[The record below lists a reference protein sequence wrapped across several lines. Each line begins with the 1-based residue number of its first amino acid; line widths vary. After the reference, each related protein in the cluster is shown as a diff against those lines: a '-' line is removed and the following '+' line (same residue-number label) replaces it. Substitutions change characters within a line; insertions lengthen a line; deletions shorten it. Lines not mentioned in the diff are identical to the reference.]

1 MSSSF
6 NSITVTGR
14 LTKDP
19 VCTTTKND
27 NTVCNFTIA
36 VNSWKKNRPPLFF
49 GVQCWEKRARTCS
62 ELLKKGSWVLV
73 QGEIFKNEWKGEDG
87 TDRSTFKIDAKEI
100 DFGVREPSDVPA
112 APTESPDSALPPKA
126 VTEDEYVDDEE
137 LMGVP
142 F

>member
-19 VCTTTKND
+19 ICTTTKND

-36 VNSWKKNRPPLFF
+36 VNSWKKNRPTLFF
-49 GVQCWEKRARTCS
+49 GVQCWEKRAQTCS
-62 ELLKKGSWVLV
+62 ELLQKGSWVLV

-87 TDRSTFKIDAKEI
+87 TDRSTFKIEAKEI
-100 DFGVREPSDVPA
+100 DFGVREPIENTSPSDE
-112 APTESPDSALPPKA
+112 TGESSLPPKA
-126 VTEDEYVDDEE
+126 VVAEEHVDDEE

>member
-19 VCTTTKND
+19 ACTTTKND
-27 NTVCNFTIA
+27 NTVCNFTVA
-36 VNSWKKNRPPLFF
+36 VNSWKKNRPTLFF
-49 GVQCWEKRARTCS
+49 GVQCWEKRAQTCADT
-62 ELLKKGSWVLV
+62 LKKGSWVLV
-73 QGEIFKNEWKGEDG
+73 QGELFKNEWKGEDG

-100 DFGVREPSDVPA
+100 DFGVKEPADSSA
-112 APTESPDSALPPKA
+112 APVSPDSQLPPRA
-126 VTEDEYVDDEE
+126 VAEDEVVDDEE

>member
-19 VCTTTKND
+19 QCTTTQNG
-27 NTVCNFTIA
+27 NTVCNFTVA
-36 VNSWKKNRPPLFF
+36 VNSWKKDRPTMFF
-49 GVQCWEKRARTCS
+49 GVQCWEKRAQTCADT
-62 ELLKKGSWVLV
+62 LRKGSWVLV
-73 QGEIFKNEWKGEDG
+73 QGELFKNELKGHDG
-87 TDRSTFKIDAKEI
+87 SEKSMFKIDAKEI
-100 DFGVREPSDVPA
+100 DFGVRESS
-112 APTESPDSALPPKA
+112 APTAEEEASPQAPPTP
-126 VTEDEYVDDEE
+126 VEVDDEE

>member
-19 VCTTTKND
+19 QCTTTQNG
-27 NTVCNFTIA
+27 NTVCNFTVA
-36 VNSWKKNRPPLFF
+36 VNSWKKDRPTMFF
-49 GVQCWEKRARTCS
+49 GVQCWEKRAQTCADT
-62 ELLKKGSWVLV
+62 LRKGSWVLV
-73 QGEIFKNEWKGEDG
+73 QGELFKNEWKGHDG
-87 TDRSTFKIDAKEI
+87 SEKSMFKIDAKEI
-100 DFGVREPSDVPA
+100 DFGVRESSPTAPEEEATPQA
-112 APTESPDSALPPKA
+112 APAPVE
-126 VTEDEYVDDEE
+126 VDDEE